1 MRDLWH
7 FCAISDPPRSPR
19 DQFRWVQM
27 ALTYHPECIPPR
39 PDQDIWSHRSH
50 LWPEMPILWHFRA
63 VYGHKIG
70 IKGQMVMST
79 NWISTPPDPTYE
91 IKLLVSLNKNF
102 FIFPLHLSMDKHTVH
117 ASLVHYFLVLGAI
130 YFWCCVFGAMHCQLY
145 RAGLLPQWRIY
156 FMYNYRANVDL
167 EAQVEL

>member
-1 MRDLWH
+1 
-7 FCAISDPPRSPR
+7 
-19 DQFRWVQM
+19 M
-27 ALTYHPECIPPR
+27 APVASTDHTGCIPPR
-39 PDQDIWSHRSH
+39 SNQYSLRSSHFEPPEP
-50 LWPEMPILWHFRA
+50 LIEMPVLWHFRA

-145 RAGLLPQWRIY
+145 RAGLLLQWRIY
-156 FMYNYRANVDL
+156 FIDIANFLSFLSFVSS
-167 EAQVEL
+167 QV